1 MGADGIL
8 QPRGDSNENNVHKN
22 QDMKQRGFNFGGE
35 AGFGGFGTAT
45 SGVPQIQAEPDDE
58 RLEESAGAKRAHR
71 RTKEC
76 TELSQRYEYRRAFSE
91 VRMLEAMRYVRLQDG
106 CTYNF
111 ITAGDVDSLTYL
123 KVVLNQ
129 HDLDYLLLSTWCM
142 AAEDILQLQQW
153 FDEGRIKRMDMYLG
167 EIFPGSYKIEWA
179 MVKKFYREHPEAGRV
194 AIFKNHSKI
203 YAGCSEGEN
212 FYFGIQTSA
221 NINTNPRTEQ
231 GSITVDRGLFEFYKE
246 YFDGINSFEKE

>member
-1 MGADGIL
+1 MRFD
-8 QPRGDSNENNVHKN
+8 DDV
-22 QDMKQRGFNFGGE
+22 FNFGS
-35 AGFGGFGTAT
+35 FGQQSQEPAPIIEVDEHTADAA
-45 SGVPQIQAEPDDE
+45 Q
-58 RLEESAGAKRAHR
+58 AKRAHR

-91 VRMLEAMRYVRLQDG
+91 VRLLEAMQYVKLQDG

-111 ITAGDVDSLTYL
+111 VTAGDVDSLSFL

-129 HDLDYLLLSTWCM
+129 HDLDYMLCSTWCM
-142 AAEDILQLQQW
+142 AAEDILQIQQW
-153 FDEGRIKRMDMYLG
+153 WEAGRIKRFDMYMG
-167 EIFPGSYKIEWA
+167 EIFPGSYKIEWN
-179 MVKKFYREHPEAGRV
+179 MVRKFYEQHPEVGRA

-203 YAGCSEGEN
+203 YAGCNEAEG

-231 GSITVDRGLFEFYKE
+231 GSITIDKGIYDFYKE
-246 YFDGINSFEKE
+246 YFDGINSFEK

>member
-1 MGADGIL
+1 
-8 QPRGDSNENNVHKN
+8 
-22 QDMKQRGFNFGGE
+22 MKDKRNFNFGG
-35 AGFGGFGTAT
+35 GFGGFAGFGFGNIGGSQQPSDPDTM
-45 SGVPQIQAEPDDE
+45 AEPD
-58 RLEESAGAKRAHR
+58 EESTAETTAGAKRAHR

-91 VRMLEAMRYVRLQDG
+91 VKMLEAMRYVKLQLG
-106 CTYNF
+106 VTYNF

-129 HDLDYLLLSTWCM
+129 HDLDFCLLSTWCM
-142 AAEDILQLQQW
+142 AAEDILQVQQW
-153 FDEGRIKRMDMYLG
+153 YEAGRIKRLDMYLG
-167 EIFPGSYKIEWA
+167 EIFPGSSKIEWM
-179 MVKKFYREHPEAGRV
+179 MVKKFYAEHPEAGRA

-203 YAGCSEGEN
+203 YAGCNVADN

-231 GSITVDRGLFEFYKE
+231 GSITIDKGIFDFYKE
-246 YFDGINSFEKE
+246 YFDGIKSFEK

>member
-1 MGADGIL
+1 MRFD
-8 QPRGDSNENNVHKN
+8 DDVF
-22 QDMKQRGFNFGGE
+22 D
-35 AGFGGFGTAT
+35 FGGFGQQ
-45 SGVPQIQAEPDDE
+45 SQEPAPAPEVDE
-58 RLEESAGAKRAHR
+58 RTADAVEAKRAHR

-91 VRMLEAMRYVRLQDG
+91 VRLLEAMKYVPLQDG

-111 ITAGDVDSLTYL
+111 ITAGDVDSLSFL

-129 HDLDYLLLSTWCM
+129 HDLDYMLCSTWCM
-142 AAEDILQLQQW
+142 AAEDILQIQQW
-153 FDEGRIKRMDMYLG
+153 WEAGRIKRFDMYMG
-167 EIFPGSYKIEWA
+167 EIFPGPYKIEWS
-179 MVKKFYREHPEAGRV
+179 MVRKFYEQHPDVGRA

-203 YAGCSEGEN
+203 YAGCNERER

-231 GSITVDRGLFEFYKE
+231 GCITIDKGIFEFYKE
-246 YFDGINSFEKE
+246 YFDGINSFEK

>member
-1 MGADGIL
+1 
-8 QPRGDSNENNVHKN
+8 
-22 QDMKQRGFNFGGE
+22 MKDKRNFNSGG
-35 AGFGGFGTAT
+35 GFGGFAGFGFGNIGG
-45 SGVPQIQAEPDDE
+45 SQQFSDPDTMADPD
-58 RLEESAGAKRAHR
+58 EESTAETTAGAKRAHR

-91 VRMLEAMRYVRLQDG
+91 VKMLEAMRYVQLQNG
-106 CTYNF
+106 VTYNF

-129 HDLDYLLLSTWCM
+129 HDLDFVLLSTWCM
-142 AAEDILQLQQW
+142 AAEDILQVQQW
-153 FDEGRIKRMDMYLG
+153 YEAGRIKQLDMYLG

-179 MVKKFYREHPEAGRV
+179 MVKKFYAEHPEAGRA

-203 YAGCSEGEN
+203 YAGCNIADN

-221 NINTNPRTEQ
+221 NINTSPRTEQ
-231 GSITVDRGLFEFYKE
+231 GSITIDKGIFDFYKE
-246 YFDGINSFEKE
+246 YFDGIKSFEK